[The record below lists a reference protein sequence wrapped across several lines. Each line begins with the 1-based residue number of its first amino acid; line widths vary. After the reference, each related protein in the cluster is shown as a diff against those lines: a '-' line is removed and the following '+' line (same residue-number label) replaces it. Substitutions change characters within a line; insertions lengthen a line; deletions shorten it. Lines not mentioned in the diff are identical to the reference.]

1 MHVSSSLAALV
12 VAVGLVAAPA
22 AGLAQTASDARAAH
36 PAPATAAPASPPST
50 ADRKGGEKQQRP
62 KTATRRQ
69 EIEHAIETRTV
80 PSRYRN
86 SVPKE
91 YQKYIPFA
99 K

>member
-1 MHVSSSLAALV
+1 MHASTSFAAM
-12 VAVGLVAAPA
+12 LVAAAFVAAPV

-36 PAPATAAPASPPST
+36 PAPAMAAPASPPST
-50 ADRKGGEKQQRP
+50 VDRTAGAKQQRP

-80 PSRYRN
+80 PSRYR
-86 SVPKE
+86 SAVPKE